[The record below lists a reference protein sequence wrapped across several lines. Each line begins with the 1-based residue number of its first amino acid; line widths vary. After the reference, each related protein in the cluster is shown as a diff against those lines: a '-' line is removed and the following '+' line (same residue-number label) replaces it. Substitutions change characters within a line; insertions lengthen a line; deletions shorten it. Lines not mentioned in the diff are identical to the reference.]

1 MQPSPIAETMGPD
14 VPSLRCSMMIL
25 LVFGG
30 VVLRRND
37 EADMRRLGRCD
48 KLDNPKSLVQY
59 IEQ

>member
-1 MQPSPIAETMGPD
+1 
-14 VPSLRCSMMIL
+14 MMVL

-30 VVLRRND
+30 VVSRRND
-37 EADMRRLGRCD
+37 EADMRRFRHCD

>member
-1 MQPSPIAETMGPD
+1 
-14 VPSLRCSMMIL
+14 MMVL